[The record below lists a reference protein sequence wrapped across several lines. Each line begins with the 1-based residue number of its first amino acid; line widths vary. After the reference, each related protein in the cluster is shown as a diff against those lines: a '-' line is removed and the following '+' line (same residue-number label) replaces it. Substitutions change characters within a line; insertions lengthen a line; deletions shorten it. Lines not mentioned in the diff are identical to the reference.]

1 MQDMTNQNQPAA
13 PSQAQGMNEPGVEN
27 ASQQEQEQLD
37 KFLAFANMSLHSE
50 QTQPMIIKALQGAES
65 IPVGVGRVIA
75 LLAKQFENQ
84 TQTPLSDAVQGE
96 VLPDLLE
103 EVFEMVEAA
112 GLMDASEINQE
123 AIEIAT
129 KTVVKNYTKANID
142 NGSINEQNINQ
153 KLEALKSTPD
163 GQKAWQQMKDQEQ
176 GQQPAP
182 EQPTPEQGVVHE

>member
-1 MQDMTNQNQPAA
+1 MQDMTNQNKPAA
-13 PSQAQGMNEPGVEN
+13 PSQPQGMNEPGVEN
-27 ASQQEQEQLD
+27 ATQQEQEQLD

-112 GLMDASEINQE
+112 GLMDASEINEE
-123 AIEIAT
+123 AIETAT

-176 GQQPAP
+176 AQQSATAP
-182 EQPTPEQGVVHE
+182 EQGAAHE